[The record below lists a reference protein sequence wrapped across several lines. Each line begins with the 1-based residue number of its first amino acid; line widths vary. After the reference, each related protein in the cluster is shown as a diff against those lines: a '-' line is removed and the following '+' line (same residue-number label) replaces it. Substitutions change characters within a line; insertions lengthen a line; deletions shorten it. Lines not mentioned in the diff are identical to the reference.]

1 MGSGRPRRGPF
12 WALAVLALASI
23 ALISRSVPHD
33 GPDRQAVS
41 IRAEVSAL
49 RSGHL
54 WLALAACAATTGGV
68 LSAYSF
74 ISPLL
79 SDRTGLAAGL
89 VPLVLVGFGVGA
101 LVGTLLGGR
110 LGDRHPHATTVVAP
124 AATTVLLLAICLI
137 EVDGFKSTIAI
148 SDVYEHTLRA
158 LAADLAALGDGDQL
172 VAATC
177 PACANRD
184 HGVERNARYLRDELA
199 ENAEFRER
207 FRASPGLCVLHFQ
220 LVWDASCTSE
230 ERALLQDTE
239 LDAVRSLLGELQEHL
254 RRQRAEHSHELLGAE
269 ADSWQRALWLTGGW
283 PAPAASAAVPE
294 GGEKDHSVRPSS

>member
-1 MGSGRPRRGPF
+1 
-12 WALAVLALASI
+12 
-23 ALISRSVPHD
+23 VPHSALTRWLKQGLARD
-33 GPDRQAVS
+33 MCPLCRAAHKLDRECMWNFFDERSSDEDALDQ
-41 IRAEVSAL
+41 VSAARGFCAEHAEQL
-49 RSGHL
+49 R
-54 WLALAACAATTGGV
+54 
-68 LSAYSF
+68 
-74 ISPLL
+74 
-79 SDRTGLAAGL
+79 R
-89 VPLVLVGFGVGA
+89 
-101 LVGTLLGGR
+101 
-110 LGDRHPHATTVVAP
+110 
-124 AATTVLLLAICLI
+124 I

-184 HGVERNARYLRDELA
+184 HGVERNARYLHDELA

-239 LDAVRSLLGELQEHL
+239 LDAVRSLLGELQEHI
-254 RRQRAEHSHELLGAE
+254 RRQRAEHSHELPGAE

-294 GGEKDHSVRPSS
+294 SGEKDHSVRPSS